1 MMWHDVIDVELKGE
15 YRVYLRFDDSKTGL
29 VDVAKLVEFSG
40 VFAPL
45 REQAYFDQVRVDPDL
60 GTIVWPNGADIDP
73 IVLYAV
79 ATGQP
84 IPDLTPAPEI
94 PSD

>member
-1 MMWHDVIDVELKGE
+1 MWHDVIDVELKGD
-15 YRVYLRFDDSKTGL
+15 YRVYLHFDDGAAGL
-29 VDVAKLVEFSG
+29 VDFVKLVEFSG

-45 REQAYFDQVRVDPDL
+45 REQTYFDQVRVEPDL
-60 GTIVWPNGADIDP
+60 GIIVWPNGADLDP

-84 IPDLTPAPEI
+84 IPDLTPATQKLV
-94 PSD
+94 D

>member
-1 MMWHDVIDVELKGE
+1 MWHDVVDVELKGNC
-15 YRVYLRFDDSKTGL
+15 RVFLRFDNGASGV

-45 REQAYFDQVRVDPDL
+45 QEQAFFDQVHVEPDL
-60 GTIVWPNGADIDP
+60 GTIVWPNGADLDP

-79 ATGQP
+79 ATGQA
-84 IPDLTPAPEI
+84 IPDLTPASQI
-94 PSD
+94 PTD